1 MNISIINHKLQTI
14 IFKYIISDARII
26 ENNGPFTGSD
36 FLYTFVSDD
45 VDDVD
50 MLSDQDIK
58 KLHFL
63 NQSMNVLQELQQYI
77 DKTKV

>member
-1 MNISIINHKLQTI
+1 MNLSTINDKLQTI
-14 IFKYIISDARII
+14 IFQYIISDERII
-26 ENNGPFTGSD
+26 ENNGPFSGSYY
-36 FLYTFVSDD
+36 LYTFVSD

-63 NQSMNVLQELQQYI
+63 NQSMNVLQELHQYI
-77 DKTKV
+77 NQTKVK